1 MEQLETEDNNIES
14 ESHNKPNKPI
24 ACVIMIIG
32 GFSRLLF
39 WLIAIYIVIS
49 SCYFSFAY
57 DNDLIWLY

>member
-39 WLIAIYIVIS
+39 WVNRYIHSNFFLLFLI
-49 SCYFSFAY
+49 C
-57 DNDLIWLY
+57 L